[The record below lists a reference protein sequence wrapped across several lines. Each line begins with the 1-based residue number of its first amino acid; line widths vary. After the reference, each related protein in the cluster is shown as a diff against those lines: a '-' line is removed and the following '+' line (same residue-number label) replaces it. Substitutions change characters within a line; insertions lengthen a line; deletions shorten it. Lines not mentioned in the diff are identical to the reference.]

1 MDNHFVYH
9 SKNVLE
15 CRNKKIYRGGTM
27 TIKFWEVWKRGFAL
41 SMASDMAYRTSFILL
56 VISIIFKD
64 MIGPLISL
72 IIYNVS
78 SGIPGWTLMEF
89 ILFQGIVVFVFG
101 IWHAFIGGISW
112 GAAELVDEGELDRV
126 LVRPFNALAYLSA
139 VYVDFHGL
147 AEVLVGIILMIWALA
162 TISFNAWM
170 IIPFIFLIALALL
183 FILSISIIIAAL
195 SIIFVNVDAVE
206 SIVYVLMSVTSYPI
220 TVYSSGIRFM
230 LTFIIPAAIASY
242 WPAAVIL
249 GKESGAGIFLAIIPV
264 FIFFIFSLW
273 FWNFALKRYQS
284 AGG

>member
-1 MDNHFVYH
+1 M
-9 SKNVLE
+9 
-15 CRNKKIYRGGTM
+15 
-27 TIKFWEVWKRGFAL
+27 KFWEVWKRGFAL

-64 MIGPLISL
+64 MIGPLVSL

-89 ILFQGIVVFVFG
+89 ILFQGIVIFVFG
-101 IWHAFIGGISW
+101 VWHAFIGGISW
-112 GAAELVDEGELDRV
+112 GAAELVDEGELDKV

-147 AEVLVGIILMIWALA
+147 AEVLVGAIIIVWAMA
-162 TISFNAWM
+162 NISFSLVL
-170 IIPFIFLIALALL
+170 IIPFLLLIILALL
-183 FILSISIIIAAL
+183 FILSISIITAAL

-206 SIVYVLMSVTSYPI
+206 SIVFVLLSVTSYPVSI
-220 TVYSSGIRFM
+220 YSSGVKFL

-249 GKESGAGIFLAIIPV
+249 GKESGMGIIVAIIPV
-264 FIFFIFSLW
+264 LVFFVFSLW
-273 FWNFALKRYQS
+273 LWNFALKKYQS